1 MKLELGPKRWAA
13 MTVWA
18 DIAYCLTV
26 SSLPFFVSFRTQTFS
41 WGAALI
47 DRDDQWNIS
56 RSCWAG
62 ASKAFFNGNDSAGKE
77 GGGALCLYPSV
88 WKAEMMADIQ
98 QPDEL
103 EDRNSTLMLG
113 EAASGL
119 QPFHPPPYP
128 IRMGAGCGTLPGLEI
143 KTYADSAGLLHTA
156 WEYLPLFQVQ
166 CGLLCSADVCA
177 SVAIGTPP
185 AFRISDSLGRR
196 KRSFHCGKT
205 GASKPIA
212 LCWLPGDLVA
222 MGDCHPL
229 LKFTLFCLSSVSKLF
244 HPVLDWVTFW
254 GQLWCQHAVSRKAWT
269 SFSGNRQQVPFAW
282 H

>member
-26 SSLPFFVSFRTQTFS
+26 TSLPFFVSFRTQILS

-47 DRDDQWNIS
+47 DRDGQWNIS

-62 ASKAFFNGNDSAGKE
+62 ASKAFFKGNDSAGKE

-103 EDRNSTLMLG
+103 EDRNSTLLLG

-119 QPFHPPPYP
+119 QPFHPPPDP
-128 IRMGAGCGTLPGLEI
+128 IRMGAGCETLPGLELKI
-143 KTYADSAGLLHTA
+143 YADSAGLIHTA

-177 SVAIGTPP
+177 SVAIGSPQLSVSQTPWGG
-185 AFRISDSLGRR
+185 GRGPSTVAR
-196 KRSFHCGKT
+196 QVLVSPLPYVGCQGT
-205 GASKPIA
+205 W
-212 LCWLPGDLVA
+212 WLWGTVT
-222 MGDCHPL
+222 HYW
-229 LKFTLFCLSSVSKLF
+229 SSVSCSVS
-244 HPVLDWVTFW
+244 P
-254 GQLWCQHAVSRKAWT
+254 LWAYHFIQCLTGWH
-269 SFSGNRQQVPFAW
+269 SGSNSEANMQ
-282 H
+282 